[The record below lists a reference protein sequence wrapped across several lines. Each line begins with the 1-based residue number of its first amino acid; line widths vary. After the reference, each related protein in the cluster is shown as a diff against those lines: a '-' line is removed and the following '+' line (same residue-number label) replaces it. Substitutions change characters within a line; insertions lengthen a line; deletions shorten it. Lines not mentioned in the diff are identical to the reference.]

1 MLRPEDLECVSAAFE
16 LTLRYLNENKKE
28 FDILSAR
35 DLAAEVIMARALDG
49 EHDAFRLWA
58 AAVGHLRASKGFD
71 VRSNARR

>member
-28 FDILSAR
+28 FDIPSAR

-49 EHDAFRLWA
+49 EHDACRLWA
-58 AAVGHLRASKGFD
+58 AAVRHLRASKGFD
-71 VRSNARR
+71 VAFGKG